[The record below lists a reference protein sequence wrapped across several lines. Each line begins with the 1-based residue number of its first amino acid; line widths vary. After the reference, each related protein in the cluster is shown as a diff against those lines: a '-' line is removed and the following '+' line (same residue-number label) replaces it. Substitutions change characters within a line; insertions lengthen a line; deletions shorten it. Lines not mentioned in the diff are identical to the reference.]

1 MKHNGGGVPGKNG
14 QNGGGARRRERP
26 RVDLDLERLLA
37 ARHGRLR
44 RRHRKRRSILLFVAL
59 LAVSLIALGVATVA
73 FTGQQILTSTCSL
86 SDLRPLSLGENSFLY
101 TSNMRL
107 LGVVPSA
114 TNRQPLPM
122 TKISP
127 WLPEATVAIED
138 ARFWQHG
145 ALDYQGIARALF
157 QDISKGHIVQGGS
170 TITQELVRNLYIG
183 NPQRTL
189 SRKVREA
196 CLATKLFDRLS
207 RKQILADY
215 VNEVFYGRHAYG
227 AQAAAQTYFSKS
239 ASDLTLVQAALLA
252 GLPQAPTTDD
262 PIRNPHAAMARRN
275 EVLTAMWKNGY
286 ITAAKLRSAMKKSLQ
301 LHPGHL
307 YSQLLQPNFFGWAT
321 QQLASLPHFGQRQVE
336 LGGLRVRTTLDTRLQ
351 GLALHAVTSVLHT
364 PTDPAAALVA
374 IDPRNGAVKAM
385 IDYLPSG
392 RRMQF
397 NLATQGHRSTG
408 SSFKPITL
416 ATALSE
422 GDSLYSTFYGPPELH
437 ITDRQCADRNGP
449 WDVHNY
455 GDEQAGT
462 MNLVSATANSV
473 NTIFAQLIAK
483 VGVRNV
489 KVMAHRL
496 GITSRGRYFKTVC
509 AMTLGSVGF
518 TPLEMADV
526 YATFASGGIHHDPT
540 AFEQVRGPNGKVIP
554 ISTKARRAISPNV
567 AAQLTYAL
575 EGVIKSGTGTAAAIS
590 RPAAG
595 KTGTAENYVDAWF
608 CGYVPQLATCVW
620 VGYPKAE
627 IPLYNVEG
635 FYQVFGGS
643 LPAKI
648 WHDFMGP
655 AVENLKVVDFP
666 TPDLNGGTYISQEN
680 LSVYGVSTTPTL
692 VLLDRSGKVAFYHPG
707 ALSYE
712 ELRAAIE
719 RIVST
724 QTR

>member
-1 MKHNGGGVPGKNG
+1 LSDRRFKHNAGGVAGNHGRNGGGP
-14 QNGGGARRRERP
+14 QRRGPSRA
-26 RVDLDLERLLA
+26 DLDLERLLA

-44 RRHRKRRSILLFVAL
+44 RRNRKRRSILLAAAL
-59 LAVSLIALGVATVA
+59 LLASVTALLLATVA
-73 FTGQQILTSTCSL
+73 FTGQQILLSTCNL

-101 TSNMRL
+101 TNNMRL

-114 TNRQPLPM
+114 TNRQPLPLTRM
-122 TKISP
+122 SP

-145 ALDYQGIARALF
+145 ALDYQGIARAFF

-183 NPQRTL
+183 NPERTL
-189 SRKVREA
+189 SRKVKEA
-196 CLATKLFDRLS
+196 CLATKVFEKNT

-215 VNEVFYGRHAYG
+215 LNEVFYGRHAYG
-227 AQAAAQTYFSKS
+227 VEAAAQTYFSKN

-262 PIRNPHAAMARRN
+262 PIRNPHAALARRN
-275 EVLTAMWKNGY
+275 EVLRAMWKNGY
-286 ITAAKLRSAMKKSLQ
+286 ITAEKLRSATQKSLQ

-307 YSQLLQPNFFGWAT
+307 YSRLHQPNFFGWAT
-321 QQLASLPHFGQRQVE
+321 QELAEKFGQRQVE
-336 LGGLRVRTTLDTRLQ
+336 LGGLKVRTTLDTRLQ
-351 GLALHAVTSVLHT
+351 GLALHAVTSALNT
-364 PTDPAAALVA
+364 STDPAAALVA
-374 IDPRNGAVKAM
+374 IDPSTGAVKAM
-385 IDYLPSG
+385 VDYLPSG

-397 NLATQGHRSTG
+397 NFATQGHRSTG

-416 ATALSE
+416 ATALSA

-437 ITDRQCADRNGP
+437 IITPECQDQNGA

-455 GDEQAGT
+455 GDEAAGT
-462 MNLVSATANSV
+462 MNLLDATANSV

-489 KVMAHRL
+489 MATAHRL
-496 GITSRGRYFKTVC
+496 GITTRGRYFQPAC
-509 AMTLGSVGF
+509 AITLGAVGF
-518 TPLEMADV
+518 TPLEMTDV
-526 YATFASGGIHHDPT
+526 YATFASGGIHHAPQ
-540 AFEQVRGPNGKVIP
+540 AFESVRGPTGKVISP
-554 ISTKARRAISPNV
+554 KLSTKGVRALGPNV
-567 AAQLTYAL
+567 AAELTYAL
-575 EGVIKSGTGTAAAIS
+575 RGVVEHGTGTTAAIS
-590 RPAAG
+590 RPSAG

-620 VGYPKAE
+620 VGYPKGE

-655 AVENLKVVDFP
+655 AVENLPVVNFP
-666 TPDLNGGTYISQEN
+666 EPDLNGTQINGDGTYSY
-680 LSVYGVSTTPTL
+680 SYSST
-692 VLLDRSGKVAFYHPG
+692 G
-707 ALSYE
+707 
-712 ELRAAIE
+712 
-719 RIVST
+719 
-724 QTR
+724 